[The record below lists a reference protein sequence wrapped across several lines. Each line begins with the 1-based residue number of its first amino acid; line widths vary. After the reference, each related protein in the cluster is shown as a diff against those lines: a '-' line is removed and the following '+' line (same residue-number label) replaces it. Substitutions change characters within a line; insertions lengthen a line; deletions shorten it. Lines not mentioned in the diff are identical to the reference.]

1 MDSLASDDLTKRDMY
16 AMLPTSEMPVALQY
30 TMRARGSCCCSANTV
45 AATLVP
51 VSFCP
56 AAPFFAL
63 WHSSNTWHGQHG
75 TVRVEVTTARGQ
87 A

>member
-1 MDSLASDDLTKRDMY
+1 MY

-30 TMRARGSCCCSANTV
+30 TIRARGSCCCSANTV

-63 WHSSNTWHGQHG
+63 WHSSKTWQ
-75 TVRVEVTTARGQ
+75 
-87 A
+87 